1 MRWPAECGVHIVEDR
16 IQLVPCRTAR
26 LKGRAISNLL
36 LPTLQSEEYIVGENI
51 HIHAE
56 RMQARSLKIGIY
68 RRRNDLDDLD
78 ASIC

>member
-1 MRWPAECGVHIVEDR
+1 
-16 IQLVPCRTAR
+16 
-26 LKGRAISNLL
+26 

-78 ASIC
+78 ARIG